1 MTHRF
6 KDISEKTLEKI
17 AKAFDTTLNFGM
29 FSSVGNLKVKKII
42 DTSKTFEEAHE
53 KLVTLSS
60 KKGFEEALDTAV
72 TDYVSLRLP
81 SVEEDWLDTI
91 MPLKKIKG

>member
-1 MTHRF
+1 
-6 KDISEKTLEKI
+6 
-17 AKAFDTTLNFGM
+17 
-29 FSSVGNLKVKKII
+29 
-42 DTSKTFEEAHE
+42 
-53 KLVTLSS
+53 
-60 KKGFEEALDTAV
+60 KGFEEALDTAV